1 MLSSCCQLTGMEQ
14 SNPRSELSFPG
25 ILIPSPKHPFAMSA
39 GKVTFF
45 FSWKPAFWGGRTFP
59 VSCQHRE
66 GRAVVQLEEKKE
78 KKAFRSSTPA
88 PQHTAL
94 RSHLA
99 VCQAASIIPSSTAK
113 WHFSQ
118 KKAYHLREE
127 RHCQY
132 RWMLHAGNKSCSR
145 SFWNMCCTHIDVS
158 WSEGLQKFVV

>member
-1 MLSSCCQLTGMEQ
+1 MEQ

-25 ILIPSPKHPFAMSA
+25 IHIPSPKHLFTMSV
-39 GKVTFF
+39 GKITYF
-45 FSWKPAFWGGRTFP
+45 FP
-59 VSCQHRE
+59 VS
-66 GRAVVQLEEKKE
+66 QLSEEAGHSQFLANTERGVLLYSWRKKKRE
-78 KKAFRSSTPA
+78 KKAFRCSTPA
-88 PQHTAL
+88 PQHTAP

-99 VCQAASIIPSSTAK
+99 VCQTASIIPSSTAK

-145 SFWNMCCTHIDVS
+145 SFWNVCCTRIDVS